1 MALQMF
7 LTPGLSSSETSL
19 VVILVRALEGTGEW
33 FFLPGMGDIPSFSPQ
48 NMFLLL
54 QFLPFYIPVDFFLL
68 LYGSIPHQFSKVPI
82 SSNSKHCKLYY
93 SIHCAFVQVQNQAK
107 WEITTFCYI
116 HVRGSNLTC
125 FGSAQGLDLPLDHL
139 TTQHCFCKLE
149 IHIHAERHTVGS
161 SLCSAKPG

>member
-33 FFLPGMGDIPSFSPQ
+33 FSQGWKIHPAFLHKTC
-48 NMFLLL
+48 
-54 QFLPFYIPVDFFLL
+54 FYSSNSHLSTSLWTFFL

-116 HVRGSNLTC
+116 HVRGSNLTW